1 MAKPAPSHAEPI
13 PLAATRSPREMRN
26 ALIRGILELNLMPF
40 VPDPIFPLLGGKAGG
55 PHPPL
60 LRASWTPCAAYRK
73 PKLAG
78 ATVRPPL

>member
-40 VPDPIFPLLGGKAGG
+40 ESDPDFPIDCNKATTAKGLGCPIVP
-55 PHPPL
+55 
-60 LRASWTPCAAYRK
+60 
-73 PKLAG
+73 
-78 ATVRPPL
+78 